1 MVRTSSVGM
10 VESSRSKVEKY
21 LARKK
26 VRFKNSVKELKLLL
40 MEKQPGLLKVIKD
53 FLLVKIYFLIYFKV
67 HMLYV
72 VDDTFDDFY
81 VIVKSCDSGGGVIG
95 KPLVVVVRRI
105 ISRGK
110 SLNCSA
116 ILRLVICQVNVET

>member
-1 MVRTSSVGM
+1 M
-10 VESSRSKVEKY
+10 
-21 LARKK
+21 
-26 VRFKNSVKELKLLL
+26 
-40 MEKQPGLLKVIKD
+40 
-53 FLLVKIYFLIYFKV
+53 KIYFFKV

-95 KPLVVVVRRI
+95 KPLVIVVRRI

-110 SLNCSA
+110 SLNCSQ
-116 ILRLVICQVNVET
+116 LFYLVICQLNAVA